1 MADKVIEVLFTQTYT
16 ISGGKPDNFI
26 VSGSD
31 STDEKIFEIVVWT
44 GEASTDC
51 EVYLFNEDGTY
62 DTDKVLIFPVL
73 SANTK
78 ENTVTITFYKD
89 SLAANLSI
97 NGEEP
102 YYFAFLREQEIDS
115 LDYGFPASTALEIE
129 ESRVYAEMPP
139 AFYSVAAIS
148 AALLLLSGG
157 AFVFSARK

>member
-31 STDEKIFEIVVWT
+31 SSGEKIFEIVVWT
-44 GEASTDC
+44 GESSTDC

-62 DTDKVLIFPVL
+62 DADKVLIFPVL

-102 YYFAFLREQEIDS
+102 YRI
-115 LDYGFPASTALEIE
+115 PA
-129 ESRVYAEMPP
+129 
-139 AFYSVAAIS
+139 
-148 AALLLLSGG
+148 
-157 AFVFSARK
+157 